1 MSNAPGAPSADQ
13 ASDSGLD
20 AAVLKVAGV
29 VVLGAI
35 MSILDITVVSVA
47 LRTFMEAFDTSYAV
61 VGWTMTAYTLALA
74 AVIPMS
80 GWASDRF
87 GTKRIYIMALVL
99 FVIGS
104 ALCAT
109 ANSIGLLIAF
119 RVLQGFGGGMIM
131 PVGMTIMTR
140 AAGPER
146 VGRVMSVLGVPM
158 LMGPIAGP
166 ILGGWLIDIA
176 SWHWVFLINV
186 PIGVL
191 AVIYAMIVLP
201 KDVPSPS
208 ETFDFVG
215 MLLLS
220 PGLALLL
227 YGISVIPEKGTI
239 ADPQVW
245 ATALVGAVLVALFVR
260 HAFKPTHPLLDL
272 RLFQNRQLTMSVIAT
287 FLFAMAFFGA
297 NLLLPSY
304 FQQVRGEDTLHAGL
318 LVAPQGIGAMI
329 TMPIAGKLADRM
341 PISKVVVP
349 GVITIC
355 VGMIVLT
362 QISATMPY
370 PLLLTALFVTG
381 LGMGAVMMPL
391 FTAGLQTLT
400 GPTIAR
406 GSTLLNIMQRVASAA
421 GAAIMTVVLTNQ
433 TEHVTSPAAVADG
446 FGVTFTVALVILAFT
461 AIPAWLLPHKV
472 DDTGPQAD
480 SESSGMSGEPAPALV
495 H

>member
-1 MSNAPGAPSADQ
+1 MSHNTATTANT
-13 ASDSGLD
+13 GLD

-29 VVLGAI
+29 VVLGSI

-47 LRTFMEAFDTSYAV
+47 LRTFMEAFDASYAT

-80 GWASDRF
+80 GWAADRF
-87 GTKRIYIMALVL
+87 GTKRIYITALVL
-99 FVIGS
+99 FSIGS

-109 ANSIGLLIAF
+109 ASSIGMLIAF
-119 RVLQGFGGGMIM
+119 RTLQGLGGGMLM

-146 VGRVMSVLGVPM
+146 IGRVMSVLGVPM
-158 LMGPIAGP
+158 LVGPIAGP

-186 PIGVL
+186 PIGVI
-191 AVIYAMIVLP
+191 AVIYAWLVLP

-208 ETFDFVG
+208 ETLDVVG
-215 MLLLS
+215 MVLLS
-220 PGLALLL
+220 PGLATLL
-227 YGISVIPEKGTI
+227 YGISVIPEKGTVFN
-239 ADPQVW
+239 PHVY
-245 ATALVGAVLVALFVR
+245 VSVLIGVTLIVAFIF
-260 HAFKPTHPLLDL
+260 HAFKPKHPLLDL
-272 RLFQNRQLTMSVIAT
+272 RLFADKQLTYSVIAT

-304 FQQVRGEDTLHAGL
+304 FQQVRGEDTLHAGF

-329 TMPIAGKLADRM
+329 SMPIAGWFADRM
-341 PISKVVVP
+341 PVSKVVIP
-349 GVITIC
+349 GILTIC
-355 VGMIVLT
+355 AGMVVLT
-362 QISATMPY
+362 QIGAHTSY
-370 PLLLTALFVTG
+370 PLLLSALFVTG

-391 FTAGLQTLT
+391 FTAGLQTLK

-406 GSTLLNIMQRVASAA
+406 GSTLLNIMQRVATAC
-421 GAAIMTVVLTNQ
+421 GAAIMTVVLTNR
-433 TEHVTSPAAVADG
+433 TEHVTDPETIAHG
-446 FGVTFTVALVILAFT
+446 FGMTFTISMVLLALAL
-461 AIPAWLLPHKV
+461 IPAYLLPHGK
-472 DDTGPQAD
+472 TSD
-480 SESSGMSGEPAPALV
+480 SDSSEVEPGGEPAPVLL

>member
-1 MSNAPGAPSADQ
+1 M
-13 ASDSGLD
+13 ASTPNQPAGLAEPGLD
-20 AAVLKVAGV
+20 AEALAVAGV
-29 VVLGAI
+29 VVLGAL

-47 LRTFMEAFDTSYAV
+47 LRTFMGVFHTSYAT

-87 GTKRIYIMALVL
+87 GTKRLYMLALAL
-99 FVIGS
+99 FALGS

-109 ANSIGLLIAF
+109 ANSIGVLIVF
-119 RVLQGFGGGMIM
+119 RTLQGLGGGMLM

-146 VGRVMSVLGVPM
+146 IGRLMSVLGVPM
-158 LMGPIAGP
+158 LIGPIAGP
-166 ILGGWLIDIA
+166 ILGGWLIEIA

-186 PIGVL
+186 PIGVAAIL
-191 AVIYAMIVLP
+191 YAWRVLP
-201 KDVPSPS
+201 PDEPTPS
-208 ETFDFVG
+208 ETFDFLG
-215 MLLLS
+215 MALLS

-227 YGISVIPEKGTI
+227 YGISVIPDKGTVV
-239 ADPQVW
+239 DPQVW
-245 ATALVGAVLVALFVR
+245 IPMFVGVLLIALFVR
-260 HAFKPTHPLLDL
+260 HAFRPEHPLLDL
-272 RLFQNRQLTMSVIAT
+272 RLFANRQLTVSVIAT

-304 FQQVRGEDTLHAGL
+304 FQQVRMENTLHAGL

-329 TMPIAGKLADRM
+329 SMPIAGYFADRVA
-341 PISKVVVP
+341 ISKVVVP
-349 GVITIC
+349 GLLLN
-355 VGMIVLT
+355 GAGLFVLT
-362 QISATMPY
+362 RISADMPY
-370 PLLLTALFVTG
+370 QVLLPALFVSG

-391 FTAGLQTLT
+391 FTAGLKTLT

-406 GSTLLNIMQRVASAA
+406 GSTLLNIMQRVATAA

-433 TEHVTSPAAVADG
+433 TKHATTPEAVAQG
-446 FGVTFTVALVILAFT
+446 FGTTFTVSLVLIVVAL
-461 AIPAWLLPHKV
+461 IPAFLLPGRKV
-472 DDTGPQAD
+472 DDP
-480 SESSGMSGEPAPALV
+480 EPTEPPTPVLV